1 MNLKDIESILKIAEE
16 GNVTHAAEKLF
27 ITPSALNQQLL
38 NLEKELE
45 IQLFI
50 RDRTGWTPTEAGK
63 IYLKNAKEILRLKN
77 ETYKQLQDIV
87 IQKKGTLCIGVPPE
101 RGTDLFINIYP
112 KFHKEFPKIKIKV
125 LEINV
130 KQQQHLI
137 KKGELDIGFM
147 TLIPSQRTSD
157 EYIKISSEKLILA
170 LHNSHSLCKT
180 IKSNCNSFPELDLS
194 LLKNDTFAILN
205 KESTIFEVIS
215 SLLKKVNISPNIL
228 FETTRSKAILEM
240 VACNMCCGIIPSY
253 FCKTFNENIS
263 YFSLNPSINLDI
275 VASYKKDSYLNKP
288 AKFFIQ
294 LASDYFNNL

>member
-1 MNLKDIESILKIAEE
+1 M
-16 GNVTHAAEKLF
+16 
-27 ITPSALNQQLL
+27 
-38 NLEKELE
+38 EKELE

-50 RDRTGWTPTEAGK
+50 RNRTGWTPTEAGK

-215 SLLKKVNISPNIL
+215 SLLKKVNISPKIL